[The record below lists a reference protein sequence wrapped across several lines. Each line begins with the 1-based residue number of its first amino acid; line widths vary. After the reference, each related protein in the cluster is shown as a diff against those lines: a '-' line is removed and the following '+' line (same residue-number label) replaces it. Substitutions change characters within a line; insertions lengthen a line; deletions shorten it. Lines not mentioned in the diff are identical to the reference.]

1 MLLTEAVVTEA
12 THLLG
17 RVPGGALAV
26 LRFVLDRG
34 AVLVPCS
41 ERAVARTELLMRR
54 YADLPLDYADA
65 TLVVLAEDV
74 ATPHILTLD
83 RRDFAVLRW
92 RERRAFQIH
101 PQ

>member
-1 MLLTEAVVTEA
+1 
-12 THLLG
+12 
-17 RVPGGALAV
+17 

-34 AVLVPCS
+34 AVLVPPS
-41 ERAVARTELLMRR
+41 EQALARAELLMRR
-54 YADLPLDYADA
+54 YVDLPLDYADA

-74 ATPHILTLD
+74 ETPHILTLD
-83 RRDFAVLRW
+83 RRDFTVLRW